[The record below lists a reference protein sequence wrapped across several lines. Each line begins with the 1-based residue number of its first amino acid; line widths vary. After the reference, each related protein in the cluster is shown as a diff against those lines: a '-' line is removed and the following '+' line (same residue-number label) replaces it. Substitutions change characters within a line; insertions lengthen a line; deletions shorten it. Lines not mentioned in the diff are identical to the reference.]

1 MGEGWSD
8 QTVKLVDLVREWSA
22 SWSVGLSNSV
32 SLTRQ
37 ESQVME
43 TLIEP
48 KDEFDGTI
56 GRIGRSWSVTFTE
69 WSKGG
74 SHCIGGLAIGYVQV
88 QELCTKSYNKT
99 AIIR

>member
-8 QTVKLVDLVREWSA
+8 QTVKLVDLVGEWSA

-69 WSKGG
+69 WPKGG
-74 SHCIGGLAIGYVQV
+74 SHCIRGLAKGYVQV
-88 QELCTKSYNKT
+88 QKLCTKSYNKT
-99 AIIR
+99 ATIR